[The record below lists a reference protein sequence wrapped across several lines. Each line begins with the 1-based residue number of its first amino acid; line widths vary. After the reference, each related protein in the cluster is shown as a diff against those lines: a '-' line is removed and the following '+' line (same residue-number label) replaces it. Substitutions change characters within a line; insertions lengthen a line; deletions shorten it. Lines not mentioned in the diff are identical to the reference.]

1 MTFSII
7 VVCYNAGDKLQ
18 KTIESIRGQTEKDY
32 EIIVED
38 GLSTDGSVEKIAPGE
53 DLKIFRE
60 RDEGIYD
67 AMNRAIS
74 RAAGAY
80 LFFLNCG
87 DYLEDEMVLAKVR
100 RCIEGGLADRNKQK
114 PDGIAREAGVF
125 RERKVDALSLTDR
138 RSFPPHIFYGNIK
151 ERATGAAVM
160 SNPRIDAFA
169 CYRNVPCHQACFYD
183 KRLFAG
189 RGFRTCYRV
198 RADYDHFLWC
208 YFRARAVM
216 RYMPLTVV
224 SYEGKGF
231 SETKENRRRS
241 AAEHRHIVR
250 KYMSAGQIFTY
261 RLILL
266 LTLSPLR
273 TYLAENPVTAGIY
286 QNFKRKWYGGGD
298 GKSRHRN
305 AGEKGIG

>member
-7 VVCYNAGDKLQ
+7 VVCYNAGEKLH
-18 KTIESIRGQTEKDY
+18 KTIESIRRQTVKDY

-38 GLSTDGSVEKIAPGE
+38 GLSTDGSVEKLVPGE
-53 DLKIFRE
+53 DLKVFRE

-67 AMNRAIS
+67 AMNRAVS
-74 RAAGAY
+74 RASGAY

-87 DYLEDEMVLAKVR
+87 DYFEDETVLARVR
-100 RCIEGGLADRNKQK
+100 HYIEIDSNGQDKQK
-114 PDGIAREAGVF
+114 QSGAAQRTGDSTES
-125 RERKVDALSLTDR
+125 DAAPGKR
-138 RSFPPHIFYGNIK
+138 AFPPRIYYGNIR

-160 SNPRIDAFA
+160 SNPQIDGFA

-183 KRLFAG
+183 RRLLVK

-198 RADYDHFLWC
+198 RADYEHFLWC
-208 YFRARAVM
+208 FYKAHAVM
-216 RYMPLTVV
+216 RYLPVTVV
-224 SYEGKGF
+224 SYEGGGF

-250 KYMSAGQIFTY
+250 KYMSVGQRFLY

-266 LTLSPLR
+266 LTLAPLR
-273 TYLAENPVTAGIY
+273 TYLAENPATAEAY
-286 QNFKRKWYGGGD
+286 QNLKRKLY
-298 GKSRHRN
+298 
-305 AGEKGIG
+305 E

>member
-7 VVCYNAGDKLQ
+7 VVCYNAGGKLQ
-18 KTIESIRGQTEKDY
+18 KTIESIRRQTEKDY

-38 GLSTDGSVEKIAPGE
+38 GLSADGSVEKLVSGE

-67 AMNRAIS
+67 AMNRAVS
-74 RAAGAY
+74 HAAGAY

-87 DYLEDEMVLAKVR
+87 DYFEDETVLARVR
-100 RCIEGGLADRNKQK
+100 HYIDIDLYGQRLQKQK
-114 PDGIAREAGVF
+114 DAAKRTGGST
-125 RERKVDALSLTDR
+125 ERTLSDAASDKR
-138 RSFPPHIFYGNIK
+138 AFPPRIYYGNIR

-160 SNPRIDAFA
+160 SNPQIDGFA

-183 KRLFAG
+183 RRLLAK

-198 RADYDHFLWC
+198 RADYEHFLWC
-208 YFRARAVM
+208 FYKAHAVM
-216 RYMPLTVV
+216 RYLPVTVV
-224 SYEGKGF
+224 SYEGGGF

-250 KYMSAGQIFTY
+250 KYMSAGERFLY

-266 LTLSPLR
+266 LTLAPLR
-273 TYLAENPVTAGIY
+273 TYLAKNPATAEAY
-286 QNFKRKWYGGGD
+286 QNFKRKLYNMA
-298 GKSRHRN
+298 K
-305 AGEKGIG
+305 